1 MTGQKRAIE
10 SSKKRPGKMGE
21 REDGWDIGRGK
32 EGSRRSG
39 GDLVRGREGEA
50 AGRSGGLRDQ
60 ESLPPSFW
68 IAKMRQ
74 CGEGALSFAV
84 CSNSITRPM
93 HIHRLTS

>member
-1 MTGQKRAIE
+1 MDGILGGEKRGA
-10 SSKKRPGKMGE
+10 GGA
-21 REDGWDIGRGK
+21 
-32 EGSRRSG
+32 EGIWCG
-39 GDLVRGREGEA
+39 GGEGEAA

-93 HIHRLTS
+93 HIHRLNSYATQLYKKSVHLIKQLCSDD

>member
-1 MTGQKRAIE
+1 M
-10 SSKKRPGKMGE
+10 
-21 REDGWDIGRGK
+21 
-32 EGSRRSG
+32 
-39 GDLVRGREGEA
+39 RGREEEA

-93 HIHRLTS
+93 HIHRLKSHVKQLYPREGGNSACLIEELRSDD